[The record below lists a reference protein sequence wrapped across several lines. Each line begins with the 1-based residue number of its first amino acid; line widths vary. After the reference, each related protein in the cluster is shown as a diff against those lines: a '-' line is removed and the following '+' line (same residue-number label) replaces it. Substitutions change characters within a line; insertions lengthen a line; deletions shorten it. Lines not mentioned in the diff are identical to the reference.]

1 MSISIHVSPIWLKS
15 DSPLLICGAM
25 CDLKKPQ
32 NGSHASDPIYHPL
45 KMALTRIWKCYW
57 RNRLAWYEQ
66 SDWPK
71 NVITVFIISFIIHA
85 YSWQKVTRSWPVM
98 GFIQISH
105 TSRHISKEEQ
115 VIDLILIRLISLHS
129 NGLQEIFVHWPG
141 FWMSMLML
149 WSFLIRFYF
158 INICLTTGILVIK
171 RRPQ

>member
-1 MSISIHVSPIWLKS
+1 MWCHVWSEETTKRVTCEWPHLPSTEI
-15 DSPLLICGAM
+15 GAYENM
-25 CDLKKPQ
+25 KVLLKKLLSMIRTIRLAEKCH
-32 NGSHASDPIYHPL
+32 NRIYH
-45 KMALTRIWKCYW
+45 I
-57 RNRLAWYEQ
+57 
-66 SDWPK
+66 
-71 NVITVFIISFIIHA
+71 IIHA

-141 FWMSMLML
+141 FWISMLIL
-149 WSFLIRFYF
+149 WSLLIRFYF